1 MHLFVV
7 YYDSR
12 LAIIYAI
19 GLSISITFFLYSLS
33 LHLRNRLDAVVYTVN
48 ILCMYGMD
56 EFDEGSFIPLISAC
70 AQRMGLM
77 KECYSAQVD
86 RRTNVL

>member
-1 MHLFVV
+1 
-7 YYDSR
+7 
-12 LAIIYAI
+12 
-19 GLSISITFFLYSLS
+19 
-33 LHLRNRLDAVVYTVN
+33 
-48 ILCMYGMD
+48 MYGMD